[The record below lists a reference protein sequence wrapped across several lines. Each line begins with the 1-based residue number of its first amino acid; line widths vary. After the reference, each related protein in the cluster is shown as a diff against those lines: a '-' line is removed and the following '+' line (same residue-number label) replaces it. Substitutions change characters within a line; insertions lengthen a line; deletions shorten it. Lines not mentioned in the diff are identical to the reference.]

1 MSTSYQ
7 SDFTDRMFELDP
19 ELLHLLTHDVTTFA
33 QWDTLRY
40 FVESYQTQA
49 TMDEISIAIG
59 RESDILIDILG
70 QLTSRGWLARQS
82 HDQQTFYYL
91 TQEQERRRL
100 LERLHASFHDHTFR
114 LQAIYHWTQ
123 SI

>member
-7 SDFTDRMFELDP
+7 SDFMDRMFEMDP
-19 ELLHLLTHDVTTFA
+19 DLLHLITHEVTTFA
-33 QWDTLRY
+33 QWDALRY
-40 FVESYQTQA
+40 FVETHDTQA
-49 TMDEISIAIG
+49 TMDEISIAVG
-59 RESDILIDILG
+59 RESDILIDMLG

-82 HDQQTFYYL
+82 HNQQTFYYL

>member
-19 ELLHLLTHDVTTFA
+19 DLLHLLTHDITTFA

-40 FVESYQTQA
+40 FVESHQTQA

-100 LERLHASFHDHTFR
+100 VERLHASFHDHTFR